1 MERDLVEAFRSRL
14 GPLPSW
20 VVRGIGD
27 DAACLESPPPDL
39 DLVWTTDTQREGVH
53 FRWDWLSPEEVGY
66 RSFVIN
72 ASDVI
77 AKGGTPY
84 AALVAIGIPAG
95 FSEKKLMD
103 LYEGISEGSRE
114 FSCPVVGGDI
124 SRSRGD
130 FNVVLSLLGTVPKGF
145 FAVRGGLKA
154 GDVLYLVGRPGLAR
168 AGYMAM
174 IAGRGDEEGFREAVR
189 TFRRPRTFRDWPG
202 VFGSFDGITA
212 TMDTS
217 DGLGQAVW
225 EMASESRVTIRLA
238 FPDGWIGHLREPA
251 ERLAVDPFRLAWEG
265 GEDYDIVAGVSRDL
279 EREFVERAGK
289 MLGSTRDSV
298 IRIGEVIESGNS
310 PVECR
315 NSGGIWETL
324 KGEGFDHTRI

>member
-1 MERDLVEAFRSRL
+1 MERDLVEAFKSRL
-14 GPLPSW
+14 GPVPSW

-27 DAACLESPPPDL
+27 DAACLETPPPGL
-39 DLVWTTDTQREGVH
+39 ELVWTTDTQREGVH
-53 FRWDWLSPEEVGY
+53 FRWDWFSPEAVGY
-66 RSFVIN
+66 RLFVIN

-95 FSEKKLMD
+95 FSEEKLLD

-130 FNVVLSLLGTVPKGF
+130 FNVVLSLLGTVPKGLF
-145 FAVRGGLKA
+145 RGRGGLES
-154 GDVLYLVGRPGLAR
+154 GNVLYLVGRPGLAR
-168 AGYMAM
+168 AGYMALA
-174 IAGRGDEEGFREAVR
+174 AGRGDEEGLREAVQ
-189 TFRRPRTFRDWPG
+189 TFRRPRTFMGWPG
-202 VFGSFDGITA
+202 FLGSFDGITA

-238 FPDGWIGHLREPA
+238 FPEGWIGHLREPS
-251 ERLAVDPFRLAWEG
+251 ERLSVDPFRLAWEG
-265 GEDYDIVAGVSRDL
+265 GEDYDIVVGVRRDR

-289 MLGSTRDSV
+289 MLESTRDSAT
-298 IRIGEVIESGNS
+298 RIGEVIESGDS
-310 PVECR
+310 PVVCR